1 MQNLKLIFPGILR
14 IFDLECHGQAS
25 LKVVFVKF
33 TYVFKVFS
41 KLESLHVESKKLV
54 RHKTEAAQ
62 EMFCKKKCLKKFR
75 KIHRKTPVPESLF

>member
-1 MQNLKLIFPGILR
+1 MQNLKAIFPGIFR

-62 EMFCKKKCLKKFR
+62 EMFCKKKCL
-75 KIHRKTPVPESLF
+75 